1 MDLLARR
8 EHSRLERGRK
18 RHARAYTPEIAAEV
32 LDALEE
38 EGLLEE
44 SRFVESFVRSR
55 VGKGQGPARIRAEL
69 LQRGVDDALIQTGLG
84 EADYDWIS
92 LAVAARRKR
101 FGADSPSD
109 FAERARQARFLQSRG
124 FDGGQIQAALDLGAD
139 SD

>member
-8 EHSRLERGRK
+8 EHSRLELARK
-18 RHARAYTPEIAAEV
+18 LHARAYTPEIAAEV

-84 EADYDWIS
+84 EADCDWIS